1 MSKIGVCKV
10 DITPPVGIDFVGYHR
25 ETGINNVEERIYG
38 TVFVFEKD
46 ESKWI
51 RFLFTRQ
58 DVYLMIISLYFL

>member
-1 MSKIGVCKV
+1 MSKVGVCKV

-25 ETGINNVEERIYG
+25 ETGINNIEERIYG

-58 DVYLMIISLYFL
+58 VVYLMIISLYFL